1 MNIPALILDGIFIFA
16 ALILIVRSYRKGFLR
31 TLVSTVGYL
40 GSCVLAFVGSRALA
54 EACYR
59 LFFRDRLIASIEKAI
74 EGTAAD
80 ADLPGKLSAAVEALP
95 GYLQTALSAAGIDAG
110 ELSGRISGQMADSVH
125 AMSVSITET
134 ILYPI
139 LYMLMQGIFFLL
151 LFAACMVLVRCLT
164 RVLRGVERLPVIG
177 PVNALLGAAMGA
189 IEALVLFFVAAVTVR
204 LLLDFTGGFTWLN
217 EEIISSTRL
226 FRYFY
231 AFDLSMLP
239 VFSN

>member
-1 MNIPALILDGIFIFA
+1 MNIPALVIDGILLLC
-16 ALILIVRSYRKGFLR
+16 ALILIVRSYQKGFLR
-31 TLVSTVGYL
+31 TLVSAAGYL
-40 GSCVLAFVGSRALA
+40 VSCVLAFVGSRALT

-59 LFFRDRLIASIEKAI
+59 LFFRDRLITSIEKAI

-95 GYLQTALSAAGIDAG
+95 GYLQVALSSAGIDAG
-110 ELSGRISGQMADSVH
+110 ELSGRISGQVADSAH

-134 ILYPI
+134 VLYPI
-139 LYMLMQGIFFLL
+139 LYVLMQGIFFLL

-189 IEALVLFFVAAVTVR
+189 VEALVLFFVAAVTVR

-217 EEIISSTRL
+217 EEIISGTHL
-226 FRYFY
+226 FCYFY
-231 AFDLSMLP
+231 TFDLSMLP

>member
-1 MNIPALILDGIFIFA
+1 MCK
-16 ALILIVRSYRKGFLR
+16 RKIK
-31 TLVSTVGYL
+31 TI
-40 GSCVLAFVGSRALA
+40 
-54 EACYR
+54 EA
-59 LFFRDRLIASIEKAI
+59 
-74 EGTAAD
+74 
-80 ADLPGKLSAAVEALP
+80 
-95 GYLQTALSAAGIDAG
+95 
-110 ELSGRISGQMADSVH
+110 
-125 AMSVSITET
+125 
-134 ILYPI
+134 
-139 LYMLMQGIFFLL
+139 IFFLL

-189 IEALVLFFVAAVTVR
+189 IEVLVLFFVAAVTVR